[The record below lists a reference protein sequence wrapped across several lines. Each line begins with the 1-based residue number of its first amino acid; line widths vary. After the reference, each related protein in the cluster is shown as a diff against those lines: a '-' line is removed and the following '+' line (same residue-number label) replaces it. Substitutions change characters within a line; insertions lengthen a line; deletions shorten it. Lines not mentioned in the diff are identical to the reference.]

1 MQPSS
6 TDDLLKKLLR
16 TDEYT
21 QFQADAE
28 GDLQVPSLTEHLN
41 ELLIEKKRTRAEV
54 IATCNL
60 DKTYGYQIFQGIRQP
75 TRDKLLQ
82 LAFGFPLTY
91 QETIKMLRIAGVGT
105 LYPKRKRDSI
115 IIFALHKR
123 LTMQQL
129 STLLAEEGEAYL
141 A

>member
-28 GDLQVPSLTEHLN
+28 EDLQVPSLTEHLN

-60 DKTYGYQIFQGIRQP
+60 DKTYGYQIFQGVRQP

-115 IIFALHKR
+115 IIFALHKK